1 MTKAEVIEQIVEK
14 TGVEKP
20 AVSAIVEG
28 IMSSI
33 TGAMIEGD
41 EVFLRGFG
49 TFQLKKRAAKNGRN
63 ISKGTNVRIPEH
75 MIPVFKPSKEF
86 KEEVAKKV
94 K

>member
-20 AVSAIVEG
+20 AAAAIVEG

-33 TGAMIEGD
+33 TGAMIKGD

-49 TFQLKKRAAKNGRN
+49 TFQLKRRAAKNGRN

-75 MIPVFKPSKEF
+75 MLPVFKPAQEF